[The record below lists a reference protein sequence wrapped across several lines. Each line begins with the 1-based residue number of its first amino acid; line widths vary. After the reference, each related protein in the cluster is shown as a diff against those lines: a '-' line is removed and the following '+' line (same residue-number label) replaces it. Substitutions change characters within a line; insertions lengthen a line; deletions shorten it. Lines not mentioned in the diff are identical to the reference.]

1 MAERR
6 RRLSSAEML
15 WALVGL
21 RKCVMELQ
29 QCSEQRADDI
39 LATMEHM
46 TTQEVY
52 AVLQEW

>member
-1 MAERR
+1 MRERQ
-6 RRLSSAEML
+6 RRLSSAEMA
-15 WALVGL
+15 WAFAGL

-29 QCSEQRADDI
+29 NCAEQRADDI
-39 LATMEHM
+39 LATMEQM

>member
-1 MAERR
+1 M
-6 RRLSSAEML
+6 SSAEMA
-15 WALVGL
+15 WAFAGL

-29 QCSEQRADDI
+29 NCAEQRADDI
-39 LATMEHM
+39 LATMEQM